1 MALWSKGSCSMLL
14 VALSCN
20 LHLGIRV
27 LAAHRLK
34 SKCWSRPW
42 KNREPKTQNS
52 WKQSFPRRLE
62 DCLKPTK
69 ELIFDSDWILIAY
82 FVKVEIGQRQALRV
96 FETPG
101 TRAPDQGLAM
111 GSGCLMRPVLY
122 APWLWNTYAHTHA
135 HTTRLKQNFCVAH
148 VQNC

>member
-1 MALWSKGSCSMLL
+1 M
-14 VALSCN
+14 
-20 LHLGIRV
+20 
-27 LAAHRLK
+27 
-34 SKCWSRPW
+34 
-42 KNREPKTQNS
+42 
-52 WKQSFPRRLE
+52 
-62 DCLKPTK
+62 KPTK

-111 GSGCLMRPVLY
+111 ALQ
-122 APWLWNTYAHTHA
+122 WLFDETCAVRTVIVEHTRTHA